1 VVEKKGRPAPLSRRT
16 TPQYAT
22 KVGAGWSG
30 GKSTRERDREEDG
43 VRDSGESF
51 PQFWYV
57 LLFFAVR
64 LGGGSGF
71 RNGWGGSVGCR
82 YMVVG

>member
-1 VVEKKGRPAPLSRRT
+1 V
-16 TPQYAT
+16 T

-57 LLFFAVR
+57 LLFYAVR
-64 LGGGSGF
+64 FGGGSGTV
-71 RNGWGGSVGCR
+71 GGQCGVQIH
-82 YMVVG
+82 VVG